1 MSNKKVQ
8 KKVKSKPPAK
18 KSGIQIVEEFIETCK
33 KLDPSLKSIRINM
46 TGDYNRTITRKF

>member
-1 MSNKKVQ
+1 VSNKKVQ